1 VPASERESERRD
13 AFAPERAGI
22 KAGVVGGIVM
32 IAIAVVWFYLGWQA
46 GFIFFYPPILA
57 LIGLVA
63 ILKGLLEGNLAGRR
77 RPRDSARG
85 FVPSEDAEVD

>member
-1 VPASERESERRD
+1 MRLRD
-13 AFAPERAGI
+13 TNGQKPI
-22 KAGVVGGIVM
+22 MTYPLSPLM